1 MAMKKTRGIEVQEIV
16 DDVNPSPALIKLRKD
31 NNKLRNRIDE
41 LKLQLGEDEEY
52 FDIVKKTVRAI
63 EPLPPVKYAPPK
75 DGGVKSE
82 LSAVMVF
89 SDWHIGEYTD
99 ADETEGFNSFSWAI
113 AQKRAY
119 YLTRKFI
126 DWISVQRKAASI
138 NEAVIICDGDL
149 ISGDIHQEL
158 QVTNEWPVP
167 VQNVKAAFLL
177 AKCVSEIAPHFDK
190 VRVEFMTTD
199 NHSRRTR
206 KPQAKQAGFN
216 SEGYVIAY
224 LMQERL
230 KDIPNVDMN
239 IYTRIKALV
248 NIQGFPFLVEH
259 GNSIRGWSGIPWYGA
274 DRSVAREA
282 KARRMMPKKNFY
294 KCLIGHFH
302 QPMKTPDYIVN
313 GSLSG
318 TSEFDHSAGRH
329 SDPCQIAFLVH
340 PKYGDFNFN
349 ELYVHFADDEDF
361 GGAELVHPSDDDEI
375 IEKLAQE

>member
-1 MAMKKTRGIEVQEIV
+1 MANQRGIDPQAVV
-16 DDVNPSPALIKLRKD
+16 DDVNPSPKIVKLENDNKKLRA
-31 NNKLRNRIDE
+31 RVDE
-41 LKLQLGEDEEY
+41 LKLALGEDEEY
-52 FDIVKKTVRAI
+52 FEVLKQTVEAI
-63 EPLPPVKYAPPK
+63 TPLPMVPYKPPVG
-75 DGGVKSE
+75 GGVNAE

-99 ADETEGFNSFSWAI
+99 ADEVEGFNSFSWAI
-113 AQKRAY
+113 AQKRVY

-126 DWISVQRKAASI
+126 NWIAVQRRAATI
-138 NEAVIICDGDL
+138 NECVIICAGDL

-167 VQNVKAAFLL
+167 VQNVKCAFLL
-177 AKCVSEIAPHFDK
+177 AKAVAQLAPHFEK

-199 NHSRRTR
+199 NHSRRTK
-206 KPQAKQAGFN
+206 KPQAKQAGLN
-216 SEGYVIAY
+216 SEAYTIAY
-224 LMQERL
+224 LMKERL
-230 KDIPNVDMN
+230 RDIDNVEMN
-239 IYTRIKALV
+239 IYTRIKQLV
-248 NIQGFPFLVEH
+248 TIQGFPFLVEH
-259 GNSIRGWSGIPWYGA
+259 GNSIRGWAGIPWYGA
-274 DRSVAREA
+274 DRSVSREA

-318 TSEFDHSAGRH
+318 TSEFDHGQGRH
-329 SDPCQIAFLVH
+329 ADPCQIAFLVH

-361 GGAELVHPSDDDEI
+361 GGAELVHAPGDDDA
-375 IEKLAQE
+375 IEETIH

>member
-1 MAMKKTRGIEVQEIV
+1 MSKKITMERGINPQDVV
-16 DDVNPSPALIKLRKD
+16 DDINPSPAITLLRKD
-31 NNKLRNRIDE
+31 NQKLRARVDE
-41 LKLQLGEDEEY
+41 LKLALGEDEEY
-52 FDIVKKTVRAI
+52 FESIKKTLMSI
-63 EPLPPVKYAPPK
+63 EPLPSVSYDPPE
-75 DGGVKSE
+75 DGGVGSG

-99 ADETEGFNSFSWAI
+99 SDEVEGFNSFSWAI
-113 AQKRAY
+113 AQKRAF
-119 YLTRKFI
+119 YLTRKFVN
-126 DWISVQRKAASI
+126 WVAVQRRAATI

-199 NHSRRTR
+199 NHSRRTK
-206 KPQAKQAGFN
+206 KPQSKQSGLN

-230 KDIPNVDMN
+230 RDIPNVQMN

-259 GNSIRGWSGIPWYGA
+259 GNSIRGWAGIPWYGA

-318 TSEFDHSAGRH
+318 TSEFDHGQGRH
-329 SDPCQIAFLVH
+329 ADPCQIAFLVH

-349 ELYVHFADDEDF
+349 ELYVHFADELDF
-361 GGAELVHPSDDDEI
+361 GGDELVHALGDDDA
-375 IEKLAQE
+375 IEE